1 MVRFCIF
8 QVSEAVC
15 TKCTTRLLSDQHS
28 GIFLEYSGIIPRGKF
43 TVYAECRNEAG
54 NAIFSFHFTQITEI
68 IYIYIYVSL
77 QLRMQIQTPILLSA
91 T

>member
-15 TKCTTRLLSDQHS
+15 TKNTTRLLSDQHS

-54 NAIFSFHFTQITEI
+54 NAIFSFYFTQITEI
-68 IYIYIYVSL
+68 IYVSL
-77 QLRMQIQTPILLSA
+77 RLRVQNAVPTQPCVGKY
-91 T
+91 